1 MISFSSLAR
10 LSSCRLALIRACV
23 ACIVSIARS
32 VVVSGVSY
40 GISSEGGGGLIWL
53 LVSRLVSRSVL
64 FVPSLRLVRFPSYR
78 LANRWRCVPFLSAR
92 SPHSLRSSSLV
103 FARLRSSSLVFARLR
118 SSAFVFA
125 RLRSSSVGG
134 VAYRFC
140 LSSRPSSRRLV
151 SYGRLVAILC
161 GSSAVP
167 SCSSI
172 RSAARLSSYSSFP
185 VSSFVSLGRLVKQSV
200 FSFRPAARGAFRVFS
215 VPPPVSLFPVLVSSR
230 SLRFMAMMAAA
241 RLFHLVA
248 ACSHPV
254 APSWDPIGR

>member
-1 MISFSSLAR
+1 MSARPYPCLRGLYRFHRSERRGIGRLVWHIVGGWWRLDLASRLSSRLSFRSIRSVPAARSISIVSACEQVALCAVFVSSFSSLA
-10 LSSCRLALIRACV
+10 
-23 ACIVSIARS
+23 
-32 VVVSGVSY
+32 
-40 GISSEGGGGLIWL
+40 
-53 LVSRLVSRSVL
+53 
-64 FVPSLRLVRFPSYR
+64 
-78 LANRWRCVPFLSAR
+78 
-92 SPHSLRSSSLV
+92 SLV